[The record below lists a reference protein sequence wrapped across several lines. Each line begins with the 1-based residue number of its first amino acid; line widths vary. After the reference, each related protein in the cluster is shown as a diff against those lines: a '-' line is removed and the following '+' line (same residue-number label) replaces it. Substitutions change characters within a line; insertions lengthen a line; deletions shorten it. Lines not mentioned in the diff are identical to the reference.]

1 MPEDTEAKS
10 TEPSRMLSVA
20 QARSSYS
27 EHILKKYY
35 PKYYKYFNY
44 RYYRNY
50 KSYKRDAA
58 ESRKGAA
65 QDNIAPGY
73 RSREQRSFERIRL
86 AFLIFNIAA
95 TLAVIIAIAVFL

>member
-1 MPEDTEAKS
+1 MPEDTEVKS

-20 QARSSYS
+20 QARSYS

-44 RYYRNY
+44 RYY
-50 KSYKRDAA
+50 KRDAA

-65 QDNIAPGY
+65 QDDIAPGY

-95 TLAVIIAIAVFL
+95 TLAVIIAIMVFL

>member
-44 RYYRNY
+44 RY
-50 KSYKRDAA
+50 YKRDAA